1 MKKKNLFICLI
12 SILILCVMITPKI
25 PNNVLT
31 VSAMIEPVQVE
42 DGNTETQ
49 SHYKLKLNFDK
60 EMEFNA
66 DYVTIRYNLTTKC
79 DTISGCLN
87 NIKSQTNIIKEELNE
102 IDDKIEIETQ
112 YYSCY
117 PELDNGATNQKCNY
131 ELKIKTGKIDRISEI
146 IEKCDDL
153 KINSYYGVEYK
164 LNDENYAKSV
174 AIKQAI
180 LEVKEHAKNINE
192 DLTLVRV
199 KEGYSYAYSENEK
212 VIVKIN
218 ITCEF
223 N

>member
-1 MKKKNLFICLI
+1 
-12 SILILCVMITPKI
+12 MITPKI
-25 PNNVLT
+25 PNNVLRL
-31 VSAMIEPVQVE
+31 SAMAEPVQVE
-42 DGNTETQ
+42 DNNNETQ
-49 SHYKLKLNFDK
+49 SQYKLKLNYDK

-79 DTISGCLN
+79 DTISDCLSC
-87 NIKSQTNIIKEELNE
+87 IKSQINEMKEKLND
-102 IDDKIEIETQ
+102 IDDKIEIESQ

-117 PELDNGATNQKCNY
+117 PELDDGDTKQKCNY
-131 ELKIKTGKIDRISEI
+131 ELKIKTSKIDGISDI
-146 IEKCDDL
+146 IKKCDDL
-153 KINSYYGVEYK
+153 KINSYYGIEYK

-180 LEVKEHAKNINE
+180 EEAKSNAKNINE
-192 DLTLVRV
+192 NLTLTKV

-212 VIVKIN
+212 VVVKIN